1 MGTID
6 NEVQKMVTK
15 FRRQQGPLQLP
26 YVWCAL
32 IGKFEKAGDI
42 VGAIEV
48 LKGLGRLRLITWTY
62 KHIGRVF
69 HRGA

>member
-15 FRRQQGPLQLP
+15 FKRQQSPLQLP

-48 LKGLGRLRLITWTY
+48 LKRPWETKTNNLDVQTY
-62 KHIGRVF
+62 WESIP
-69 HRGA
+69 